1 MNICQSKFG
10 KGRENML
17 PYQYYK
23 SAGCIDF
30 TGTISLKMK
39 TSIRRKFRET
49 HTYVFLVTQ

>member
-39 TSIRRKFRET
+39 TSYRAKMT
-49 HTYVFLVTQ
+49 LTQLIKLTIH